1 MIAIA
6 FFAGV
11 FVGIFAMAFF
21 EGASR
26 GDVL

>member
-1 MIAIA
+1 MIVIA
-6 FFAGV
+6 FIAGV

-21 EGASR
+21 KGASR